1 MRVSSTFVALL
12 GANFVH
18 ADYSGNDAVVVLT
31 SGNFKNK
38 VLNSDE
44 LWMVEFY
51 APWCGHCKNLEPEW
65 KKLAKELKGT
75 VNVGAVDMTQH
86 QDVGAPYGIKGFPT
100 IKFFG
105 YNKNKPIDYQGAR
118 SADAMGDE
126 AFKQLRKL
134 TKDKASGGKSS
145 GGGGGGSSGGKKS
158 GGGGGNKNVVLTD
171 SNFRD
176 KVINGGAPWLVEFYA
191 PWCGHCQRLEPE
203 WKAAAGQIFEET
215 GDKVKMGA
223 LDATANQQTAGQ
235 YGIQGYPTIKIFYPD
250 GRVEDYNGGR
260 SASDFV
266 AQAMILFEDVAEP
279 PELHQLTSKKV
290 LEDDCNSAQ
299 ICAIAFLPH
308 ILDDTAKGR
317 NDRLAMIRG
326 VIEVYKRKKWGWL
339 WAEAAQQPEL
349 EKQLNINDFPN
360 VIVVN
365 PRKHVSV
372 KMLQGFHKSG
382 IEEFFRNIAY
392 GKTGTAVSTFD
403 EFAEI
408 AEVAAWDGKDG
419 EVIVDDADDDL
430 DDFDWGDDEDEEFD
444 QWGRPID
451 KDEL

>member
-18 ADYSGNDAVVVLT
+18 ADYSGGDDVVVLT

-51 APWCGHCKNLEPEW
+51 APWCGHCQRLEPEW

-105 YNKNKPIDYQGAR
+105 YNKNKPSDYQGAR

-145 GGGGGGSSGGKKS
+145 GGGGGSSGGKKS
-158 GGGGGNKNVVLTD
+158 GGGSGGGNKNVVLTD

-191 PWCGHCQRLEPE
+191 P
-203 WKAAAGQIFEET
+203 
-215 GDKVKMGA
+215 
-223 LDATANQQTAGQ
+223 
-235 YGIQGYPTIKIFYPD
+235 
-250 GRVEDYNGGR
+250 
-260 SASDFV
+260 
-266 AQAMILFEDVAEP
+266 
-279 PELHQLTSKKV
+279 ELHQLTSKKV
-290 LEDDCNSAQ
+290 LEDDCNNAQ

-419 EVIVDDADDDL
+419 EVLVDDADEDL
-430 DDFDWGDDEDEEFD
+430 DDFDWGDEDEEFD